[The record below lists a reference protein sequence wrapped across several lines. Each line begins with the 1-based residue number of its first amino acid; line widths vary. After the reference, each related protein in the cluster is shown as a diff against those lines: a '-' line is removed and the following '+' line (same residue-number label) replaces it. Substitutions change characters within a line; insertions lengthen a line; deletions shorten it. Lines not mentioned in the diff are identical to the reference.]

1 MHDAASTAEGPPPRP
16 WPATVTTSTPSTT
29 PDITWRVELEVAV
42 RDGYQ
47 CRRCEA
53 VLIDEVERSFVRI
66 DPAAGDDL
74 ANIALVCGS
83 CQKAHGNHPEPLPA
97 FGDRLPTLT

>member
-1 MHDAASTAEGPPPRP
+1 MHEAASTVERPTPRP
-16 WPATVTTSTPSTT
+16 GPATVTTPTT
-29 PDITWRVELEVAV
+29 NTAPDITWRVELEVAV

-47 CRRCEA
+47 CRRCEVA
-53 VLIDEVERSFVRI
+53 VVAPEERSFVRI
-66 DPAAGDDL
+66 DPTAGDDL
-74 ANIALVCGS
+74 ANIGLVCGS